1 MAVTSGFYN
10 SYNHDRLYSADQFGA
25 IFDGLISDGVYNN
38 VGQAFNVT
46 SGQGMHVNVGT
57 GRGWFQHTW
66 IFNDQTL
73 PIEIDAAPTGNL
85 TRIDTIVIGVNKS
98 DAVRSSRIYAVK
110 GTPAASPT
118 KPTLSNGTNGL
129 YEYALAFVT
138 VNSGVT
144 SIPSTKIQY
153 VVGHT
158 DKGGVAHVV
167 CPAASAQSLSSYFA
181 AYETKLEE
189 RVSNFIASISQD
201 IGEDGQETLGLI
213 AQHLNTLD
221 GQVNN
226 SGGLSDLINNPTT
239 GINKKITDI
248 NTAISGSNGIN
259 SKIAAINSL
268 INANS
273 QKITGSLVGD
283 NDDPINIDR
292 PPHGICVITS
302 KSGGTKPTKLGG
314 NGWVVIT
321 MNTSTSAKYN
331 TQLAFGFSKTPRIA
345 IRVKNNAQPKSS
357 STTETKWETWKY
369 SAELKEIK

>member
-38 VGQAFNVT
+38 VGQAFNV
-46 SGQGMHVNVGT
+46 GPGDGMHVNVGT

-73 PIEIDAAPTGNL
+73 PVPIETAPTGNL

-98 DAVRSSRIYAVK
+98 DAVRNSRIYAVK
-110 GTPAASPT
+110 GTPAASPQ

-129 YEYALAFVT
+129 YEYALAFIT

-167 CPAASAQSLSSYFA
+167 CPAASAQSLSSYFS
-181 AYETKLEE
+181 AYETELEN
-189 RVSNFIASISQD
+189 RVTNFIASISQD
-201 IGEDGQETLGLI
+201 IGADGQETLGLI

-221 GQVNN
+221 AQVNN
-226 SGGLSDLINNPTT
+226 SGGIADSITNPNT
-239 GINKKITDI
+239 GINKRITDI
-248 NTAISGSNGIN
+248 NNAISGSNGIN
-259 SKIAAINSL
+259 AKITAINAL

-283 NDDPINIDR
+283 NDSPINIDT

-302 KSGGTKPTKLGG
+302 KSGGTKPSKLGA
-314 NGWVVIT
+314 NAFVVIT
-321 MNTSTSAKYN
+321 MSTSASAKYN
-331 TQLAFGFSKTPRIA
+331 AQLAFGFGKTPKFA

-369 SAELKEIK
+369 SAELK

>member
-25 IFDGLISDGVYNN
+25 IFDGLINDGVYNN

-46 SGQGMHVNVGT
+46 PGQGMHVNVGT

-73 PIEIDAAPTGNL
+73 PIEIDTAPTGNL

-98 DAVRSSRIYAVK
+98 DAVRSSSIYAVK
-110 GTPAASPT
+110 GTPAASPQ

-138 VNSGVT
+138 VNSGAT
-144 SIPSTKIQY
+144 SIPSTEIQY
-153 VVGHT
+153 VVGDT
-158 DKGGVAHVV
+158 SKGGVPHVV
-167 CPAASAQSLSSYFA
+167 CPAGAAQSLSSYFA
-181 AYETKLEE
+181 AYETELEN
-189 RVSNFIASISQD
+189 RVTNFIASISQD
-201 IGEDGQETLGLI
+201 IGADGQETLGLI

-221 GQVNN
+221 AQVNN
-226 SGGLSDLINNPTT
+226 SGGIADLITNPST

-259 SKIAAINSL
+259 SQIAAINSL
-268 INANS
+268 INTNS
-273 QKITGSLVGD
+273 KHITGSLVGD
-283 NDDPINIDR
+283 NSNPINIDR
-292 PPHGICVITS
+292 PPHGICVITPN
-302 KSGGTKPTKLGG
+302 SGGTKPTKLGS
-314 NGWVVIT
+314 NAFVVIT
-321 MNTSTSAKYN
+321 MNTNASAKYN
-331 TQLAFGFSKTPRIA
+331 AQLAFGFSKTPKIA

-357 STTETKWETWKY
+357 STTETKWEAWKY

>member
-46 SGQGMHVNVGT
+46 PGQGMHVNVGT

-66 IFNDQTL
+66 IFNDQIL
-73 PIEIDAAPTGNL
+73 PIEIDTAPTGNL

-98 DAVRSSRIYAVK
+98 DAVRSSSIYAVK
-110 GTPAASPT
+110 GTPAASPQ

-138 VNSGVT
+138 VNSEAT
-144 SIPSTKIQY
+144 SLSSTKIQY
-153 VVGHT
+153 VVGDT
-158 DKGGVAHVV
+158 SKGGVPHVV
-167 CPAASAQSLSSYFA
+167 CPAASAQSLSSYFS
-181 AYETKLEE
+181 AYETELEN
-189 RVSNFIASISQD
+189 RVTNFIASISQD
-201 IGEDGQETLGLI
+201 IGEDAEETLGLI

-221 GQVNN
+221 GQVNDP
-226 SGGLSDLINNPTT
+226 GGISDLISNPTT
-239 GINKKITDI
+239 GINKKINDI
-248 NTAISGSNGIN
+248 NTAISGSDGIN
-259 SKIAAINSL
+259 SQITTINAL
-268 INANS
+268 INTNS
-273 QKITGSLVGD
+273 KSITGSIVGN
-283 NDDPINIDR
+283 NDSPINIDR

-314 NGWVVIT
+314 NAFVVIT
-321 MNTSTSAKYN
+321 MNTSSSAKYN
-331 TQLAFGFSKTPRIA
+331 AQLAFGFSKNPMIA

-357 STTETKWETWKY
+357 GTTETKWETWKY

>member
-38 VGQAFNVT
+38 VGQAFNV
-46 SGQGMHVNVGT
+46 GPGDGMHVNVGT

-73 PIEIDAAPTGNL
+73 PVPIETAPTGNL
-85 TRIDTIVIGVNKS
+85 TRIDTIVIGVNKN
-98 DAVRSSRIYAVK
+98 DAVRSSSIYAVK
-110 GTPAASPT
+110 GTPAASPH
-118 KPTLSNGTNGL
+118 KPALSNGTNGL

-138 VNSGVT
+138 VNSGAT
-144 SIPSTKIQY
+144 SFSSTKIQY
-153 VVGHT
+153 VVGDT
-158 DKGGVAHVV
+158 SKGGVPHVV

-181 AYETKLEE
+181 NYEAKLEE
-189 RVSNFIASISQD
+189 RVTNFISSISQD

-226 SGGLSDLINNPTT
+226 PGGIDDLINNPNT

-259 SKIAAINSL
+259 SKFTALNAL
-268 INANS
+268 INNNS

-321 MNTSTSAKYN
+321 MNTSASAKYN